1 MEEDQS
7 KSCNL
12 IAVYWTQKTY
22 FYYDIVPFNIILI
35 VLTNTDCCQLTV
47 PKWFLFSQRLWIRDW
62 TPNCWPNSCSSCN
75 KFYGKP
81 GSQQCCRLN
90 RFFFQCKELRM
101 DQKSACNINII
112 IITLFDPIVQFN
124 IGFIR
129 HRRSLAT
136 NFVLQSK
143 QKILHVKNYSLYTR
157 TA

>member
-7 KSCNL
+7 KCCNL

-90 RFFFQCKELRM
+90 RFFFPMQRI
-101 DQKSACNINII
+101 KS
-112 IITLFDPIVQFN
+112 
-124 IGFIR
+124 GSKIR
-129 HRRSLAT
+129 
-136 NFVLQSK
+136 LQHKYYYYNSFCSNCTI
-143 QKILHVKNYSLYTR
+143 QHWFHS
-157 TA
+157 A